1 MSNNIN
7 DVNKYIETTI
17 ENKMNDLIQSLKI
30 HNNNSNTDKPLN
42 KNDIINNSI
51 SDIYKNTIQTI
62 IDIINEIM
70 IIIDNS
76 SFNNNYN
83 YNYYYNIIYV
93 FFKENRMFYIGIILI
108 ILSFVIYFIDN

>member
-1 MSNNIN
+1 MSSNIN

-42 KNDIINNSI
+42 KNDLTNFTI

-83 YNYYYNIIYV
+83 YYNIIYV

>member
-30 HNNNSNTDKPLN
+30 HNNSNNDKPLN

-83 YNYYYNIIYV
+83 YYNIIYV